1 MVSRRQGGIAAG
13 AGETVIDVDRS
24 HSVLGNRHVLHDHR
38 VPVRRAQ
45 VLAAH
50 RVDLDADEVVCG
62 PITRELGVLAA
73 RVRRGERLA
82 LRCWCAPDP
91 CHAAPL
97 RSRILKLAGVQFE
110 EEPSPGAHHYQQPS
124 LF

>member
-1 MVSRRQGGIAAG
+1 MVSRRKGGIAAS

-24 HSVLGNRHVLHDHR
+24 HPVLGNRHVLHDHR
-38 VPVRRAQ
+38 DPVQRAQ

-50 RVDLDADEVVCG
+50 RVDLDADEAECG

-91 CHAAPL
+91 CHADPL
-97 RSRILKLAGVQFE
+97 RSRILKLAGVHVE
-110 EEPSPGAHHYQQPS
+110 EEPSPGVHQQQPS